1 MVDSA
6 ERKTPRFPRTPAA
19 EAAAREMIK
28 ASIERERQLEPGR
41 LVGVAGGACGGDILF
56 HEICEELGI
65 ETRLLLALPQGKFSA
80 ESVQHGDR
88 DWVERYNR
96 LCYRVRPRV
105 LADEKT
111 LPAWLSG
118 KADYQIWSRNNLWM
132 LFNALAL
139 NARSLTLIALWD
151 GGPADGPG
159 GTKDLVQL
167 VTARGHKV
175 DRLPAEQLAQFV

>member
-1 MVDSA
+1 
-6 ERKTPRFPRTPAA
+6 
-19 EAAAREMIK
+19 MIK
-28 ASIERERQLEPGR
+28 ASIDRERQLEAGR

-105 LADEKT
+105 LADEKM
-111 LPAWLSG
+111 LPAWLSHQG
-118 KADYQIWSRNNLWM
+118 RLS
-132 LFNALAL
+132 
-139 NARSLTLIALWD
+139 
-151 GGPADGPG
+151 
-159 GTKDLVQL
+159 DLVPQQPLDALQL
-167 VTARGHKV
+167 RWRSTRG
-175 DRLPAEQLAQFV
+175 RSR

>member
-1 MVDSA
+1 VDSA
-6 ERKTPRFPRTPAA
+6 ERKAPRFPRTPAA
-19 EAAAREMIK
+19 EAAARAMIQ
-28 ASIERERQLEPGR
+28 ASIERERKLEAGR

-65 ETRLLLALPQGKFSA
+65 ETRLLLTLPQGKFSA
-80 ESVQHGDR
+80 ESVQHGNR

-96 LCYRVRPRV
+96 LCYRIRPRV
-105 LADEKT
+105 LAEDKP
-111 LPAWLSG
+111 LPIWLST

-167 VTARGHKV
+167 VTARGDKV